1 VEGALSP
8 KIEGEEAA
16 AMQEAIDISDV
27 KGVTANIV
35 CDRFSDEGWVTTS
48 VHVPSETEI
57 TIFVN
62 RREFVSILC
71 TPSKLNCLVLG
82 FLYTEGII
90 SGLGDVT
97 MMRVCDEES
106 EVDVRL
112 SKTDFELPTKR
123 RLTSGCGGGSTF
135 TMEGQRVE
143 SSLVA
148 APMDALSL
156 LKQLQEQME
165 LYPVSGGVHTSA
177 LADATKLLVVAEDI
191 GRHNTLDK
199 IQGECLL
206 KGISTRDRMLLSTG
220 RVSSEMLL
228 KAAKMETPIVVSRHS
243 PTSGAITLARDLGIT
258 LVGYARRSSLTVYS
272 HPERL
277 GRSPSGVPVM
287 RPKTK
292 TQALQKNHLR

>member
-1 VEGALSP
+1 
-8 KIEGEEAA
+8 
-16 AMQEAIDISDV
+16 M
-27 KGVTANIV
+27 KGVTTGVA
-35 CDRFSDEGWVTTS
+35 CDRFSDGRWLTTS
-48 VHVPSETEI
+48 VPVPSETEI
-57 TIFVN
+57 TIYVN

-112 SKTDFELPTKR
+112 SKPEFQLPTKR

-135 TMEGQRVE
+135 TMQGQRVD
-143 SSLVA
+143 SHLVT
-148 APMDALSL
+148 APADVLSL
-156 LKQLQEQME
+156 MRQLRERME

-177 LADATKLLVVAEDI
+177 LANTGKLLVVAEDI

-206 KGISTRDRMLLSTG
+206 KGISTKDGVLLTTG

-228 KAAKMETPIVVSRHS
+228 KAAKMEAPVVVSRHS
-243 PTSGAITLARDLGIT
+243 PTSGAVTLARDLGIT
-258 LVGYARRSSLTVYS
+258 LVGYARGSSLTVYS

-277 GRSPSGVPVM
+277 GRSTGELPLPPETRTGE
-287 RPKTK
+287 
-292 TQALQKNHLR
+292 AQKLS